1 MASVILKNE
10 DKLEDKDKLG
20 DKDKPMPKKILIVDD
35 DPDITKFLDVLF
47 RHNGYET
54 CIAVDGKKAMEVF
67 IQENPDLI
75 TLDLEMPEEW
85 GPRFFR
91 KLSKLKEFQTPVIV
105 ISGLSGRKF
114 SIPKACAFFAKP
126 FDAQEVLK
134 KVREVL
140 AE

>member
-10 DKLEDKDKLG
+10 DKLE

>member
-1 MASVILKNE
+1 MRQEMGRYSAASVILNDE
-10 DKLEDKDKLG
+10 DRL
-20 DKDKPMPKKILIVDD
+20 MTKKILIVDD
-35 DPDITKFLDVLF
+35 DLDITKFLDVLF

-54 CIAVDGKKAMEVF
+54 CIAADGKQAMEVF
-67 IQENPDLI
+67 IQETPDLI

-85 GPRFFR
+85 GPKFFR
-91 KLSKLKEFQTPVIV
+91 KISKSKNFNTPVIV

-114 SIPKACAFFAKP
+114 SIPKACAFFPKP

-140 AE
+140 AK

>member
-1 MASVILKNE
+1 
-10 DKLEDKDKLG
+10 
-20 DKDKPMPKKILIVDD
+20 MPKKILIVDD
-35 DPDITKFLDVLF
+35 DPDITKFLDLLF

-54 CIAVDGKKAMEVF
+54 CIAVDGKQAMEVF
-67 IQENPDLI
+67 IQETPDLI

-91 KLSKLKEFQTPVIV
+91 KISKSKEFDTPVIV

-126 FDAQEVLK
+126 FDTEAVLK
-134 KVREVL
+134 KVKEVL
-140 AE
+140 SE